1 METSNQLLKVGIIGT
16 IVAAVCCFTPL
27 LPFLL
32 GAIGISWFVGY
43 LDIILLPL
51 LVIFAVMTM
60 FAFWKRRSA

>member
-1 METSNQLLKVGIIGT
+1 MDTNNQLLKVGIAGT

-32 GAIGISWFVGY
+32 GTIGISWFVGY

-51 LVIFAVMTM
+51 LVIFAGLTL

>member
-1 METSNQLLKVGIIGT
+1 MGTNDQLLKVGIAGS
-16 IVAAVCCFTPL
+16 IVTAVCCFTPL

-51 LVIFAVMTM
+51 LAIFAVITL
-60 FAFWKRRSA
+60 FAYWKRRSA

>member
-1 METSNQLLKVGIIGT
+1 METNNQMLKVGIIGT

-51 LVIFAVMTM
+51 LVVFALMTL
-60 FAFWKRRSA
+60 FALWKRRSA